1 MMTHEIQR
9 YESSLRL
16 GACLFLILM
25 PFVFTPAAF
34 SAEGTCLTLKASVVV
49 DQDVVRLSDIGSLRG
64 PSKSQ
69 LQSLGTTV
77 VAKSPQPGQTRLV
90 SIDYVRIRLRQAG
103 VDTDA
108 LIYKGPQDVRI
119 SRRAATLPVRR
130 IQRAVETAIRTRMP
144 WKNEDVGI
152 SRITFDETIVLSTG
166 KLSYRIV
173 PNRNEDYL
181 GRTMLALHL
190 FVDGEPVRKL
200 WVNAT
205 ISVMADVV
213 TVNRPLGK
221 HQHIELSDL
230 SVERRDLASLPSDT
244 VSRIEDALGNRTTRM
259 IYPNT
264 VLQSSM
270 IALPPLV
277 KRGDIVKIVA
287 NSGPMTISVTG
298 MVKQQGRKGE
308 MVRVVNT
315 DSKRIV
321 TARVIGPGAVA
332 VDF

>member
-1 MMTHEIQR
+1 MMTHDIQR
-9 YESSLRL
+9 YESSIRP
-16 GACLFLILM
+16 GACLILILM
-25 PFVFTPAAF
+25 LFVFTPAAF
-34 SAEGTCLTLKASVVV
+34 PAEGTCLTLKASVVV
-49 DQDVVRLSDIGSLRG
+49 DQDAVRLSDIGSLRG

-69 LQSLGTTV
+69 LQSLGATV

-103 VDTDA
+103 VDTGA

-119 SRRAATLPVRR
+119 ARRAATLPVRR

-152 SRITFDETIVLSTG
+152 SRITFDETIALSTG

-190 FVDGEPVRKL
+190 FVDGEPARKL

-221 HQHIELSDL
+221 HQHIELSHL
-230 SVERRDLASLPSDT
+230 SVERRDLARMPSDT

-321 TARVIGPGAVA
+321 TARVIGPGSVV